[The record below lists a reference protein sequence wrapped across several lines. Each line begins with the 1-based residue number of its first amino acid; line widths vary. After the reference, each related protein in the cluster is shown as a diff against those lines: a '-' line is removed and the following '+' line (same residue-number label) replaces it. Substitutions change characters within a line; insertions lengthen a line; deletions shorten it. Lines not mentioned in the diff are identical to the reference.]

1 MKGGD
6 FDVMFQQV
14 YLYIYKSLGPYKESD
29 RKFRMTEE
37 QQRNNAM
44 EEMQWV

>member
-1 MKGGD
+1 MSKITD
-6 FDVMFQQV
+6 

-29 RKFRMTEE
+29 CKFRMTEE
-37 QQRNNAM
+37 YQRKNAM

>member
-1 MKGGD
+1 MSKITD
-6 FDVMFQQV
+6 

-37 QQRNNAM
+37 
-44 EEMQWV
+44 